1 MKKKLW
7 KKNEQLFWGKIVWL
21 VLHDFYSINIWFTS
35 PYTFKRIRKILQ
47 SKILLVVVPLRKLL
61 YVLVNEFEQ
70 NLKLQQQ
77 LRNIKTFKLTDK

>member
-35 PYTFKRIRKILQ
+35 RTLSNGSKNIAVNKII
-47 SKILLVVVPLRKLL
+47 SYCVI
-61 YVLVNEFEQ
+61 
-70 NLKLQQQ
+70 
-77 LRNIKTFKLTDK
+77 